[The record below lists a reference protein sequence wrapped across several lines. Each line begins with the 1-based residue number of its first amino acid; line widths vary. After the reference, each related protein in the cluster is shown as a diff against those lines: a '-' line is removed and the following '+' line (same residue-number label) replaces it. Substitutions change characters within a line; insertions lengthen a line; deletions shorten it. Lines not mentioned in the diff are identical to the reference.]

1 MTEIGRQNNPTVL
14 LDDAELA
21 RFFSACVKD
30 LHSSGAAFYVM
41 YLLSIP
47 ME

>member
-1 MTEIGRQNNPTVL
+1 MTEIGRQNNSTVL
-14 LDDAELA
+14 LDEAEMA
-21 RFFSACVKD
+21 RFFSSFAKD
-30 LHSSGAAFYVM
+30 LHSSIAAFNQM